1 MDALPID
8 PLLPGIVDT
17 VRRTRRLVL
26 EAPPGAG
33 KTTRVPSALL
43 DAGVAGGRDVVV
55 LQPRRLAARMAARRV
70 ADERGERL
78 GDAVGFQVRFDRV
91 GGDGTRLWFVTEG
104 VLARRLL
111 TDPTLAGVGAVVLD
125 EFHERHLAADV
136 ALAQLKR
143 LQGHARPDLALV
155 VMSATLDAEPV
166 ARYLDDAPRVRS
178 EGRAFPVEIEHLDRR
193 DDRPLE
199 TQVAAALG
207 RLCDGGLAGDVLV
220 FLPGAAEIRRCA
232 DAVRGLAA
240 HHGLVVLPLHG
251 DLPPDEQDRA
261 VRRADRR
268 KVVLSTNVAE
278 TSVTIDGVVAVI
290 DAGLARIASF
300 APWSGL
306 PTLRTEPVARA
317 ALAQRA
323 GRAGRT
329 RPGRCLRLLS
339 RADHDARP
347 AFERPEV
354 ARLDL
359 AETVLELRAAGDDP
373 AAFPWF
379 ERPPEAALAA
389 ADALLARL
397 GATGPDGAVT
407 DAGRRMLRFPLHPR
421 LARLLVEAEARG
433 VAEEGAVVAALL
445 AERDVRRGTRT
456 GGRARVAASRDVDA
470 GHSDLLARLDAFDEA
485 AALRFQ
491 PGPCA
496 DRGLDAGAA
505 RAVDR
510 VRAQLEGL
518 LRRGP
523 RGAGPDGR
531 RASRPGPS
539 TAADL
544 EAALAAC
551 ALVAYPDR
559 VGKRRRPDGPEL
571 LLAGGGTATLA
582 EESVV
587 RDAAFVV
594 AVDAEERPR
603 GDPLVRTAVAVSPEE
618 LVDAFPARVREEV
631 VARFVADGERVEA
644 VRRTVYEGLAL
655 EEVRVPASAAP
666 EAAAVLAAEARRAGA
681 RRFAD
686 DGALDALLAR
696 AAFAATH
703 APGVGLEALDE
714 AAAGRAL
721 EALCAGRASFAELR
735 DADLVGALVGALP
748 SAARAALEALAPERV
763 RLHGGFSPRVTY
775 APGRPPFVE
784 APLQDFFGQ
793 TDGPRVAGGRV
804 PVTLHL
810 LAPNRR
816 PVQVTTDLAGL
827 WDRHYEGVR
836 RELSRRYPRHAWP
849 DDPRTAAPPTRGPR
863 RR

>member
-1 MDALPID
+1 VDALPID
-8 PLLPGIVDT
+8 PLLPGIVDA

-78 GDAVGFQVRFDRV
+78 GDGIGFQVRFDRV
-91 GGDGTRLWFVTEG
+91 GGDRTRLWFVTEG

-111 TDPTLAGVGAVVLD
+111 VDPTLAGVGAVVLD

-136 ALAQLKR
+136 ALAQLRR
-143 LQGHARPDLALV
+143 LQGGARPDLALV

-178 EGRAFPVEIEHLDRR
+178 EGRAFPVEVEHADRR

-207 RLCDGGLAGDVLV
+207 RLCDAGLAGDVLV

-232 DAVRGLAA
+232 DAVRGLAS
-240 HHGLVVLPLHG
+240 HHGLLVLPLHG
-251 DLPPDEQDRA
+251 DLPAEEQDRA

-268 KVVLSTNVAE
+268 KVVLATNVAE

-290 DAGLARIASF
+290 DTGLARIASF

-329 RPGRCLRLLS
+329 RPGRCVRLFT

-347 AFERPEV
+347 AFERPEI

-373 AAFPWF
+373 ATFPWF
-379 ERPPEAALAA
+379 ERPPEGALAA

-397 GATGPDGAVT
+397 GAVGADGRV
-407 DAGRRMLRFPLHPR
+407 DDRGRRMLRFPLHPR
-421 LARLLVEAEARG
+421 LSRFLVEAEDRG
-433 VAEEGAVVAALL
+433 VSEEGAIVAALL
-445 AERDVRRGTRT
+445 AERDVRRSHRPSGLGGGF
-456 GGRARVAASRDVDA
+456 GGRGRVAASRDVDA

-505 RAVDR
+505 RAADR

-518 LRRGP
+518 VR
-523 RGAGPDGR
+523 R
-531 RASRPGPS
+531 RASRPAPAS
-539 TAADL
+539 AADL
-544 EAALAAC
+544 EAALSAC
-551 ALVAYPDR
+551 ALVAFPDR
-559 VGKRRRPDGPEL
+559 VAKRRRPGGPEL
-571 LLAGGGTATLA
+571 VLAGGGTATLA

-587 RDAAFVV
+587 RDAPFVV
-594 AVDAEERPR
+594 AVDAEERLR
-603 GDPLVRTAVAVSPEE
+603 GDPLVRTAVAVEPEA
-618 LVDAFPARVREEV
+618 LVEAFPDRVRDEV
-631 VARFVADGERVEA
+631 VARFVAEGERVEA
-644 VRRTVYEGLAL
+644 VRRTVYDGLAL
-655 EEVRVPASAAP
+655 EEARVAASSAP

-681 RRFAD
+681 RAFAD
-686 DGALDALLAR
+686 AGALDTLFAR
-696 AAFAATH
+696 AAFAAVH
-703 APGVGLEALDE
+703 APGVGLAALDE
-714 AAAGRAL
+714 AAAERAI
-721 EALCAGRASFAELR
+721 EGLCGGRASFRELR
-735 DADLVGALVGALP
+735 EADLPGALLAALP
-748 SAARAALEALAPERV
+748 PGARASLEALAPERL
-763 RLHGGFSPRVTY
+763 RLHGGFAPRVAY
-775 APGRPPFVE
+775 AAGRPPWIE

-793 TDGPRVAGGRV
+793 TDGPRVAGGKV
-804 PVTLHL
+804 AVTLHL

-816 PVQVTTDLAGL
+816 PVQVTTDLAGF
-827 WDRHYEGVR
+827 WDRHYAAVR